1 MTDANVNQTLLA
13 NMFDSDF
20 QSHLKATDVLS
31 EDLDSNRN
39 GTVANLDLILKWFSL
54 RFFNTKT
61 SVLLEGLTYLRAVF
75 TELIPREYVLS
86 DYEAS
91 CFVPYLIPKIGD
103 RTDTVRELLSL
114 IKLVYPAENFF
125 AIMMKSLKSSQNAT
139 ARAGE

>member
-1 MTDANVNQTLLA
+1 ME
-13 NMFDSDF
+13 
-20 QSHLKATDVLS
+20 K
-31 EDLDSNRN
+31 DLDSNRN

-91 CFVPYLIPKIGD
+91 CFVPYLIPK
-103 RTDTVRELLSL
+103 VRRSVICLNYLL
-114 IKLVYPAENFF
+114 ENFYIPT
-125 AIMMKSLKSSQNAT
+125 ASACSLVIVFEITQI
-139 ARAGE
+139 